1 MIQIEFTPEQIDE
14 LDYERYHYPHPK
26 VQRKIEAV
34 YLKSQG
40 LSHAEICRL
49 CRICETTLV
58 TYLRQYQ
65 EGGLERLRELGYHGK
80 TSELDQHR
88 ETLKAY
94 FEQHPPRS
102 VKEAQ
107 AEIERLTGIKR
118 SPTQIRKFLH
128 RIGMTPRKVGY
139 VPGKSSDPDKQAEQ
153 AKIWRSIQA

>member
-1 MIQIEFTPEQIDE
+1 MIRIEFTPEQIDE
-14 LDYERYHYPHPK
+14 LEYERYHYPHPK

-40 LSHAEICRL
+40 LPHAEICRL
-49 CRICETTLV
+49 CRICETTLA

-65 EGGLERLRELGYHGK
+65 EGGIDRLKELGYRGK
-80 TSELDQHR
+80 TSELDEHQ

-107 AEIERLTGIKR
+107 PR
-118 SPTQIRKFLH
+118 S
-128 RIGMTPRKVGY
+128 RI
-139 VPGKSSDPDKQAEQ
+139 
-153 AKIWRSIQA
+153 